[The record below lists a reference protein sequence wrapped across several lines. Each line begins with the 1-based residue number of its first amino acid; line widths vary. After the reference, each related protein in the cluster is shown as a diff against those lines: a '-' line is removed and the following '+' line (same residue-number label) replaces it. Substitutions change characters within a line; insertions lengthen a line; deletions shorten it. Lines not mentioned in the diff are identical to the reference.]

1 MSHGQSKR
9 YPKSR
14 ATQSCPRAV
23 ASQTTSRG
31 SLRACTN
38 VLHIPPTGISLPR
51 SGAAIEGTGSRRGS
65 QDCFHRQALSDSGRQ
80 ASRVCHFDRTDFE
93 RDRQS
98 SGAGVHEARAQR
110 WLTILRMMSN
120 GPPFDWNTTLIAC
133 WLKNLLRLMSC
144 WCPSGADLLILPMPG
159 ARRS

>member
-1 MSHGQSKR
+1 MSHGQSQR
-9 YPKSR
+9 YPESR

-23 ASQTTSRG
+23 ASQATSGG

-38 VLHIPPTGISLPR
+38 VLHIPPTSVSLPG

-65 QDCFHRQALSDSGRQ
+65 QDCIHRQALPGSGRQ
-80 ASRVCHFDRTDFE
+80 ASRVRHFDRTDFE

-98 SGAGVHEARAQR
+98 SCAGVYEARAKR
-110 WLTILRMMSN
+110 WLTILRMVSN
-120 GPPFDWNTTLIAC
+120 GSFDWNTTLIAC
-133 WLKNLLRLMSC
+133 WLKNLLRLMNC

>member
-1 MSHGQSKR
+1 MSHGQSQR
-9 YPKSR
+9 YPESR
-14 ATQSCPRAV
+14 ATQSCARAV
-23 ASQTTSRG
+23 ASQATSRG

-38 VLHIPPTGISLPR
+38 VLHIPPTSVSLPG

-98 SGAGVHEARAQR
+98 SCAGVHEARTQR
-110 WLTILRMMSN
+110 WLTILRMVSKR
-120 GPPFDWNTTLIAC
+120 PFDWNTTLIAC
-133 WLKNLLRLMSC
+133 WLKNLLRLMCC
-144 WCPSGADLLILPMPG
+144 WCPNGADLLISHMSVG
-159 ARRS
+159 RRS

>member
-1 MSHGQSKR
+1 MSHGQSQR
-9 YPKSR
+9 YPESR
-14 ATQSCPRAV
+14 ATQSCARAV
-23 ASQTTSRG
+23 ASQATSRG

-38 VLHIPPTGISLPR
+38 VLHIPPTSVSLPR

-98 SGAGVHEARAQR
+98 SCAGVHEARTQR
-110 WLTILRMMSN
+110 WLTILRMVSN
-120 GPPFDWNTTLIAC
+120 GPFDWNTTLIAC
-133 WLKNLLRLMSC
+133 WLKNFLRLMSC
-144 WCPSGADLLILPMPG
+144 WCPNGADLLISRMPG

>member
-1 MSHGQSKR
+1 MSHEQSQR
-9 YPKSR
+9 HPESR

-23 ASQTTSRG
+23 ASQATSRG
-31 SLRACTN
+31 SLRTCTN
-38 VLHIPPTGISLPR
+38 LLHIPPTGVSLPR
-51 SGAAIEGTGSRRGS
+51 SGAAIEGTGSRRRS

-80 ASRVCHFDRTDFE
+80 ASRVRHFDRTDSE

-98 SGAGVHEARAQR
+98 SCAGVPEAGAQR
-110 WLTILRMMSN
+110 WLTILRMVIN
-120 GPPFDWNTTLIAC
+120 GPLDWNTTLIAC

-144 WCPSGADLLILPMPG
+144 WCPNGADLPISPMPG